1 LCPKRFLVEFLY
13 EAFSLALFVLA
24 AAVATT
30 TALTPSAMRVF
41 MKKVTDDCE
50 EKLGDKESSIARVE
64 CIREGR
70 KKLIRRF
77 AARDVK
83 EEEEEEITWNEKV
96 FKEAKLAK
104 ENDESLNCAAAA
116 KDICD
121 HRHWKLHEL
130 KGESRDKF
138 EKRQKEKCNEILPMY
153 EDKDGKQSKTGERT
167 LKTLLKA
174 CKNQESV
181 KSACKRFFSAAAGC
195 EAAMAD

>member
-1 LCPKRFLVEFLY
+1 MRLT
-13 EAFSLALFVLA
+13 LALFVLA

-138 EKRQKEKCNEILPMY
+138 EKRQKEKCKTSCRKIILKVNPLTVGLLLTHQHIGNFLIPIISNELIQFGWNITEPL
-153 EDKDGKQSKTGERT
+153 
-167 LKTLLKA
+167 
-174 CKNQESV
+174 
-181 KSACKRFFSAAAGC
+181 
-195 EAAMAD
+195 